1 MTQTP
6 DIRFI
11 DILKVLIENG
21 VEFILVGGVASA
33 LHGAPITTFDVDV
46 VHRRTQE
53 NIVRLMQALESLEA
67 HYRHSPDRNLRPGP
81 SHLASPGHQ
90 LLITKFGPL
99 DVLGIIG
106 NNHAYDDLLVH
117 SEPMNLG
124 DGTQITVVSLP
135 LLIQSKEEVG
145 HPKDQATLE
154 ILRETLRQKRT
165 T

>member
-1 MTQTP
+1 MEP
-6 DIRFI
+6 P
-11 DILKVLIENG
+11 
-21 VEFILVGGVASA
+21 S
-33 LHGAPITTFDVDV
+33 
-46 VHRRTQE
+46 RR
-53 NIVRLMQALESLEA
+53 S
-67 HYRHSPDRNLRPGP
+67 
-81 SHLASPGHQ
+81 GHQ

-117 SEPMNLG
+117 SEPMNIG